1 MPNGTGGRADGAIG
15 AFDTKRPHAGSD
27 MLDTPTNLPPTDVRT
42 GQCRHIACLRKR
54 KEASM
59 SKRAER
65 KRKKAEQ
72 RSKTIRDAALVLVF
86 GLVLL
91 GLGIFGIRSNGRE
104 LREYQGSSDI
114 RTVEA
119 MIVSV
124 SVHDDPTQDE
134 ETGGLPRYVWDATLE
149 FRVDDS
155 PAYTDF
161 MQFDHEVA
169 VGDMVKVKV
178 FQRSDGT
185 YALPLITNST
195 GSFLSNIPMII
206 AMVVGGFIALAATVV
221 LIDAIRGTS

>member
-1 MPNGTGGRADGAIG
+1 
-15 AFDTKRPHAGSD
+15 
-27 MLDTPTNLPPTDVRT
+27 
-42 GQCRHIACLRKR
+42 
-54 KEASM
+54 M

-149 FRVDDS
+149 FRVDDG
-155 PAYTDF
+155 PTYTDIK
-161 MQFDHEVA
+161 QYDHEVF
-169 VGDMVKVKV
+169 VGDTVKVRITAIDYDNKKV
-178 FQRSDGT
+178 SLSIRSLLEEAANAAEDEE
-185 YALPLITNST
+185 YADEPA
-195 GSFLSNIPMII
+195 GEEP
-206 AMVVGGFIALAATVV
+206 A
-221 LIDAIRGTS
+221 DEE